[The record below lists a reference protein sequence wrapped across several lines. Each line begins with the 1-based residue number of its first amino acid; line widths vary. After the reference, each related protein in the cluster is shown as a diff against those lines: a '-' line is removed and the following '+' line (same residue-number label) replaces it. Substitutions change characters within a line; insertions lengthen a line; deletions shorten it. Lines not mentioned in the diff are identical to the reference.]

1 MKRNLALLSV
11 LVVLSMLFGMLAGCQ
26 SGTAA
31 SSPVEGAASVAEKAP
46 AEASAEEASPADS
59 EEELAEVSEEAAPAD
74 SEAEEAAPEEAPADN
89 GFSDMTT
96 AGAGEGAISF
106 PLDDKVTF
114 TYWFAPEA
122 DGLENLSSFSDNLVV
137 KAAEEATNVH
147 LDMTEISFFSQ
158 DEQFNLMVAG
168 GDYLDI
174 IQGFGNS
181 YTKGIDNA
189 IDEDIIIDLTDLL
202 PDYAPNYSYLRDNND
217 EIRKSTT
224 QDSGRV
230 GSFFFLIGDADLGP
244 RQGLWVRQDYL
255 DEQGLDVPATYD
267 DFHEY
272 LTVSKNAYGLSD
284 PLLMTSG
291 GYFGSMALLGGY
303 DVGASF
309 YNQDGE
315 VKYGPIEDGFRE
327 YLEMMHQWYDEGLM
341 SSDFATRYEFMLMFD
356 ATDIIGGK
364 CAAWNA
370 NYRQDD
376 SWADSAVEPGF
387 TPLAIPDV
395 TRTGS
400 EQIHVGGRGSNVDS
414 YGDVISTACADPE
427 TAVAYIDWW
436 YSDESALLSGYGIE
450 GETYYISDDGQPLY
464 TDMILNNPLGSSRP
478 MRNIYTGMSLKFRV
492 PRVVTASYD
501 SGYDRLDRGTWN
513 SNRDNAWDI
522 SNFVS
527 RTTEEGEA
535 YSAVMS
541 EVETYVEENIPK
553 FIIGDR
559 SLSEWDIYVQDIR
572 NMGIDEA
579 IEIETACV
587 ERYNAR

>member
-1 MKRNLALLSV
+1 MKRNVAQLSI
-11 LVVLSMLFGMLAGCQ
+11 LVVLSMILGILAGC
-26 SGTAA
+26 G
-31 SSPVEGAASVAEKAP
+31 SST
-46 AEASAEEASPADS
+46 SADESA
-59 EEELAEVSEEAAPAD
+59 AAPV
-74 SEAEEAAPEEAPADN
+74 SEAEISTEVSPDTEEPVAEEPASAGEPNSSEEPPEEIESGDSFA
-89 GFSDMTT
+89 GMTT

-106 PLDDKVTF
+106 PLDETVTF

-122 DGLENLSSFSDNLVV
+122 DGLENLNSFSENLVV
-137 KAAEEATNVH
+137 QEAEKATNVH

-168 GDYLDI
+168 GDYQDI
-174 IQGFGNS
+174 IQGFGNN

-189 IDEDIIIDLTDLL
+189 IEEDIIIDLTDLL
-202 PDYAPNYSYLRDNND
+202 PDYAPNYSYIRDNND
-217 EIRKSTT
+217 DIRKSTT

-255 DEQGLDVPATYD
+255 DEQGLDVPTTYD
-267 DFHEY
+267 EFHEY
-272 LTVSKNAYGLSD
+272 LTVTKNAYGLSD
-284 PLLMTSG
+284 SLLMTST
-291 GYFGSMALLGGY
+291 GYFGSMALLGGF
-303 DVGASF
+303 DVSASF
-309 YNQDGE
+309 YNQDGV

-327 YLEMMHQWYDEGLM
+327 YLEMMHQWYEEGLI
-341 SSDFATRYEFMLMFD
+341 SSDFATRYETNLMFD

-376 SWADSAVEPGF
+376 SWANSAVEPNF
-387 TPLAIPDV
+387 TPLAIADV
-395 TRTGS
+395 TKTGS

-414 YGDVISTACADPE
+414 YGDVISTACEDPE

-450 GETYYISDDGQPLY
+450 GETYYINDDGQPLY
-464 TDMILNNPLGSSRP
+464 TDMILNNPLGASRN

-522 SNFVS
+522 SSFIS
-527 RTTEEGEA
+527 RTTEEGEDYA
-535 YSAVMS
+535 AVMS

-559 SLSEWDIYVQDIR
+559 SLSEWDTYVQDIK

-579 IEIETACV
+579 IAIEEACV
-587 ERYNAR
+587 ERYESR